1 MRACTCSTARH
12 AHAEGRPS
20 AGEPANR
27 PADDIL
33 EELEPRQRMF
43 KVFSRSEK
51 REHGDLRAAQK
62 RVRQPRAWGAAG

>member
-1 MRACTCSTARH
+1 MRACTCSTAR
-12 AHAEGRPS
+12 HAEGRPS

-27 PADDIL
+27 PADDII

-62 RVRQPRAWGAAG
+62 RARQPRAWGAAG